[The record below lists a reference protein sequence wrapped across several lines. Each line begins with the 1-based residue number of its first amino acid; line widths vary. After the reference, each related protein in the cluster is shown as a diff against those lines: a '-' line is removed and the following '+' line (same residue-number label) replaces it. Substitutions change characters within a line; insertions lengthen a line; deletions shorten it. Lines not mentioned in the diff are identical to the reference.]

1 MAGCSSVPYCWAVL
15 HPSFEPYLR
24 EAEKTPSQHR
34 SHRATTNDVEPFA
47 RKRRLFA
54 VRTRRASR
62 RTRDLALDLGD
73 RTIDARLY
81 EPDGVA
87 ANALVIYLHGG
98 CFVMGDLET
107 HDWLCRRVTFD
118 TRTPILA
125 LDYRLAP
132 EHPFPASLD
141 DAVDA
146 IRYVALHR
154 GEFVSDTAPLI
165 LMGDSAGANLVT
177 VAATTLLR
185 DERLGLAAQV
195 LIYPTLGPE
204 LVTESVHTYGS
215 GFLLDIDSL
224 RHDYRQYLGEFDDHT
239 DPRVTPLMSTDLARV
254 APAVVVVAECDPL
267 RDEGVAYAGLLEHFD
282 VPVELL
288 EAYGMVHGFLEMGG
302 VVPEALAI
310 LDDLAEHLQRL
321 VEAAAS

>member
-1 MAGCSSVPYCWAVL
+1 VI
-15 HPSFEPYLR
+15 HPSFEPFLR
-24 EAEKTPSQHR
+24 EARESREASPLSE
-34 SHRATTNDVEPFA
+34 SNDQ
-47 RKRRLFA
+47 R
-54 VRTRRASR
+54 RRAFR
-62 RTRDLALDLGD
+62 AEAALIRGEDPLGVTARDLSLDLGV
-73 RTIDARLY
+73 RTIGARLY
-81 EPDGVA
+81 EPDGVEA
-87 ANALVIYLHGG
+87 KALVIYLHGG

-132 EHPFPASLD
+132 EYPFPASLD

-146 IRYVALHR
+146 IRYIAAHR
-154 GEFVSDTAPLI
+154 GEFASERAPLI
-165 LMGDSAGANLVT
+165 LMGDSAGANLAT
-177 VAATTLLR
+177 VAATLLR
-185 DERLGLAAQV
+185 DDDLGLAAQV

-204 LVTESVHTYGS
+204 LVTESVHMYGS
-215 GFLLDIDSL
+215 GYLLDIDSL
-224 RHDYRQYLGEFDDHT
+224 RHDYRQYLGEFTDHT
-239 DPRVTPLMSTDLARV
+239 DPRITPLMSTDLSRV